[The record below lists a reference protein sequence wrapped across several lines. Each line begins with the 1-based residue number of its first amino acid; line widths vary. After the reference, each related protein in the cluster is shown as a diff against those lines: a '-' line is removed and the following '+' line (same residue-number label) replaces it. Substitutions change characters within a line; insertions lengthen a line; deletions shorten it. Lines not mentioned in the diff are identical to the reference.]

1 MFSLFGKKTTEVP
14 DLSFLKTDIHS
25 HLIPGIDD
33 GSPDM
38 ETSIE
43 LIKGLSQL
51 GYKKIVTTPHVISGI
66 YNNTRE
72 KILVGCDQVQNE
84 LVRRNIKIEFRA
96 AAEYLLDDHFD
107 LLLERNEPLL
117 TIKDNLVL
125 VEFSFVSPPIDFKE
139 KLFSIQ
145 IHGYKPILAHPE
157 RYNYFHPKFSV
168 YEELKN
174 AGCLFQVNLLS
185 LSGYYGKQ
193 AANVADQLIKKQMV
207 DLFGTDLHHSRHLQ
221 QLQDPQI
228 SSRALKASA
237 TSTILN
243 PQL

>member
-145 IHGYKPILAHPE
+145 IHGYKPTPGTLQL
-157 RYNYFHPKFSV
+157 FSSQV
-168 YEELKN
+168 L
-174 AGCLFQVNLLS
+174 CL
-185 LSGYYGKQ
+185 
-193 AANVADQLIKKQMV
+193 
-207 DLFGTDLHHSRHLQ
+207 
-221 QLQDPQI
+221 
-228 SSRALKASA
+228 
-237 TSTILN
+237 
-243 PQL
+243 

>member
-1 MFSLFGKKTTEVP
+1 MFSLFGKKTSEAP
-14 DLSFLKTDIHS
+14 DLSFLKTDMHS

-43 LIKGLSQL
+43 LIQGLSQL
-51 GYKKIVTTPHVISGI
+51 GYKRLVTTPHVISGM

-72 KILVGCDQVQNE
+72 IILQGCEDVKNE
-84 LVRRNIKIEFRA
+84 LTRRNIKMEFRA

-107 LLLERNEPLL
+107 FLLEKQEPLL

-145 IHGYKPILAHPE
+145 INGYRPILAHPE
-157 RYNYFHPKFSV
+157 RYGYFYNRPTI

-193 AANVADQLIKKQMV
+193 AANIADQLIKKQLV
-207 DLFGTDLHHSRHLQ
+207 DLFGTDMHHVRHLH
-221 QLQDPQI
+221 QLQDPLV
-228 SSRALKASA
+228 SSRARKAAA

-243 PQL
+243 SEI